1 MVIVVATVILLDLC
15 FKVLDVGFEELL
27 QVRIQ
32 DKSMLKMY
40 RITSESLAR
49 LRPRSELLKTR

>member
-1 MVIVVATVILLDLC
+1 MVIGVATVILLDLC